1 MRAKQIAILDWD
13 TMAYNKSEV
22 SAKRFASMAEHVD
35 VFRAT
40 KPEETVQNIGDA
52 DVVIC
57 NKVLLTRE
65 VLDACPNIRYI
76 GILATG
82 FNNVDLDAAN
92 EKGIPVCNAG
102 SYSTDAVTQLVFA
115 YILDHC
121 RRVSLYSSCVRLGE
135 WEAAP
140 TFSYFP
146 YPATELNGKTLA
158 VIGYGSIGQNVARI
172 AEAFGM
178 RVIVHTRTPKPMLY
192 QQVTLEQAFEKA
204 DYLTIHCPLT
214 DQTRHMVNWKTL
226 GRMKSTAVLINTS
239 RGGVVAEKDL
249 AEALNEGRIAAAYL
263 DVLETEPMSHDTPLR
278 LTKNCIITPHVGWIP
293 LETRQRLMKIT
304 EENLRG
310 WLSGEP
316 QNVVNG
322 VQVPSFTPPR
332 SVPRALAPGEEPEF
346 GEKMIERIQ
355 PPADIPDDSDDLL

>member
-65 VLDACPNIRYI
+65 VLDACPKIRYI

-115 YILDHC
+115 YIFDHFQ
-121 RRVSLYSSCVRLGE
+121 RVALYNMDVKLGK
-135 WEAAP
+135 WETAP

-146 YPATELNGKTLA
+146 YPTGELRGKTLGI
-158 VIGYGSIGQNVARI
+158 IGYGNIGKQVAKI
-172 AEAFGM
+172 AAAFGM
-178 RVIVHTRTPKPMLY
+178 SVVIATRTQPENCPYPVLSTDE
-192 QQVTLEQAFEKA
+192 VFAAADILTL
-204 DYLTIHCPLT
+204 HCPLT
-214 DQTRHMVNWKTL
+214 DQTAGLVCKKTL
-226 GRMKSTAVLINTS
+226 ARMKETAVLINTS
-239 RGGVVAEKDL
+239 RGGTVVEQDL
-249 AEALNEGRIAAAYL
+249 ADALNHDMLAAAYL
-263 DVLETEPMSHDTPLR
+263 DVLTTEPMQADTPLK
-278 LTKNCIITPHVGWIP
+278 TAKNCIITPHIGWTP
-293 LETRQRLMKIT
+293 LETRRRLLDIT
-304 EENLRG
+304 EDNLRG
-310 WLSGEP
+310 WLNGNP
-316 QNVVNG
+316 QHVVN
-322 VQVPSFTPPR
+322 
-332 SVPRALAPGEEPEF
+332 
-346 GEKMIERIQ
+346 Q
-355 PPADIPDDSDDLL
+355 PAQPAAE